1 MKQKVLITIFAL
13 FVFNSDSV
21 WACQPIIQRHTKY
34 FRQSKSVFVGKVVNV
49 TLNDNNADQ
58 IFAYK
63 IKFAIEKSWKG
74 NKSEIEV
81 FSDNG
86 SPPCGQVKF
95 RIGESYLVYVFKSDK
110 DLYVSTYVGNR
121 NRPLSYEND
130 RNKKEFAELNSFWFR
145 LKSSLWIF

>member
-1 MKQKVLITIFAL
+1 MKQKVLIFIFVL
-13 FVFNSDSV
+13 FVFCANSV

-34 FRQSKSVFVGKVVNV
+34 FRKSKAVFVGKVVNV
-49 TLNDNNADQ
+49 KLNDNKGDQ
-58 IFAYK
+58 LFAYK
-63 IKFAIEKSWKG
+63 IKFSVEKSWKG

-86 SPPCGQVKF
+86 LPPCGQVQF
-95 RIGESYLVYVFKSDK
+95 RIGERYLVYAFESDK

-121 NRPLSYEND
+121 SRPLSYEND

-145 LKSSLWIF
+145 FKSDLWIF